1 MPHGKAQPVFDKLI
15 EEWPKAKT
23 EAEKMNIIDWVIHEC
38 HKCMITELNADSVAK
53 NLLGGNR
60 KDAEKLILELAY
72 EDVLKVKK

>member
-1 MPHGKAQPVFDKLI
+1 
-15 EEWPKAKT
+15 
-23 EAEKMNIIDWVIHEC
+23 
-38 HKCMITELNADSVAK
+38 MITELNADSVAK